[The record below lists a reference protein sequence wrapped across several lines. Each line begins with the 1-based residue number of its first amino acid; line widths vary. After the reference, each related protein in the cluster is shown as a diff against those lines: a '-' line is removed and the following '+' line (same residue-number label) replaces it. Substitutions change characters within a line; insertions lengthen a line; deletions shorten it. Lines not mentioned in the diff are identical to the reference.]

1 MRHSNHTDRGR
12 RLPGWAAGRLALA
25 VAVHVRMPGGRGRTM
40 GDTTTTDRIRPLE
53 GDPELIAEG
62 LRAYAGAGVSEVQV
76 VLDPIDRP
84 SVERFAAVLPF
95 LDRG

>member
-1 MRHSNHTDRGR
+1 M
-12 RLPGWAAGRLALA
+12 
-25 VAVHVRMPGGRGRTM
+25 GGESTN
-40 GDTTTTDRIRPLE
+40 DRIVALE

-62 LRAYAGAGVSEVQV
+62 LGAYAGVGVSEIQV

-84 SVERFAAVLPF
+84 SVERFAAVLPI